1 MKNPSIV
8 LIALFLLSTIMLTA
22 CAGQPQIT
30 YVEGTEAEQ
39 VSALVE
45 PIADNILKGIELN
58 DYDVFVTNF
67 DEAMRKAISPDVFSK
82 IAEQYGK
89 LGSVESIELLN
100 IEDQG
105 DFYGLNYGVT
115 YAGSKVTMRV
125 VVNKSATDLV
135 SGLWFK

>member
-82 IAEQYGK
+82 IAAQYGK

>member
-30 YVEGTEAEQ
+30 YVEGAEAEQ
-39 VSALVE
+39 VGALVE

-105 DFYGLNYGVT
+105 EFYGLNYGVT

>member
-1 MKNPSIV
+1 MKIPLTI
-8 LIALFLLSTIMLTA
+8 IITLFLLSALMLTA
-22 CAGQPQIT
+22 CSGQPQIT
-30 YVEGTEAEQ
+30 YVEGDEAEQ

-105 DFYGLNYGVT
+105 DFYGLNYGVN
-115 YAGSKVTMRV
+115 YSGSKVTMRV
-125 VVNKSATDLV
+125 VVKKSATDLV